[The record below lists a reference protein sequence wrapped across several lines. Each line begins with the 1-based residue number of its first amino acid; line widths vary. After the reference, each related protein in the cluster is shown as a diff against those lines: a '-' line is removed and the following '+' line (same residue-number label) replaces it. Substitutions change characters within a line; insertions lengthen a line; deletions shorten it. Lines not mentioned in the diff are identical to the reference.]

1 MMKVGDLV
9 FDAGTKEIVL
19 IVGLDPT
26 YEYQIEDRLERSGWD
41 FEVMSK
47 NSTYYAD
54 LEDLREIKND

>member
-9 FDAGTKEIVL
+9 FDTGTKEVVL
-19 IVGLDPT
+19 IIGTDPT
-26 YEYQIEDRLERSGWD
+26 YEYQIEGRSERSSWD

-54 LEDLREIKND
+54 LEDLREIKK